1 MPGGGGPNAV
11 VGGVDYGYQIGKYE
25 VTNGQYA
32 AFLNAVA
39 VRERHGL
46 YNPEMASG
54 WKDIGGIIREGE
66 QGSYSYS
73 VRPGRENRPVNY
85 VSFWDSLRFANWLHN
100 GQPTGRQDA
109 STTESGAYLLGGI
122 TEPPNES
129 VHRALDAR
137 VWLPSEDEWYKAAY
151 YDPAL
156 NDGAG
161 GYWDYATQSDT
172 APTSEPPP
180 GTDPINGSANY
191 WPNGGNPALGPPDYT
206 TEVGAYASAAGPYGT
221 FDQSGNVL
229 EWNEAI
235 FPDSFRGSRGGSFDG
250 FELHLRA
257 SRRLR
262 TNADREDDNIGFRVA
277 QIPEPT
283 GWGLLLVSVP
293 LLRRGRRKTH
303 GQRRKSLRTRLLR

>member
-109 STTESGAYLLGGI
+109 STTEAGAYVLSR
-122 TEPPNES
+122 TAPPNES

-191 WPNGGNPALGPPDYT
+191 WPEGQDYSVGPPDYT
-206 TEVGAYASAAGPYGT
+206 TEVGAYATSAGPYGT
-221 FDQSGNVL
+221 FDQNGNVW

-235 FPDSFRGSRGGSFDG
+235 FPDEFRGSRGGGFRSF
-250 FELHLRA
+250 ESSLRA
-257 SRRLR
+257 GARRR
-262 TNADREDDNIGFRVA
+262 TNADREEKNVGFRVA
-277 QIPEPT
+277 QIPEPST
-283 GWGLLLVSVP
+283 AGLLWTAAISVAVF
-293 LLRRGRRKTH
+293 RRRDRS
-303 GQRRKSLRTRLLR
+303 RSR